1 MMGSIVLAVCSCVA
15 GLPPLRPL
23 GLSNHFLV
31 AAATLHCCMARAFS
45 WFCFVGA
52 FGLAAAL
59 LVRLF
64 GFAGALGF
72 AGKLGPLLGFAG
84 ALGFALL
91 EPLLGPLAWAFLWPW
106 ALLGPLIRLCL
117 GFAGVFADAFA
128 WPWAL
133 PCGFAVTGAWALLG
147 PLLC

>member
-1 MMGSIVLAVCSCVA
+1 MMGSIVLAVCSCAA

-84 ALGFALL
+84 ALGFGLCLAGAFAGAFG
-91 EPLLGPLAWAFLWPW
+91 LGFPVA
-106 ALLGPLIRLCL
+106 L
-117 GFAGVFADAFA
+117 GFAGAFD
-128 WPWAL
+128 P
-133 PCGFAVTGAWALLG
+133 ALLG
-147 PLLC
+147 LCWRLC